1 MVETTATII
10 NNNSSQKHVTFDDD
24 NSNSIDADSQKL
36 VLVPDSSPSAP
47 TFPGLNE
54 QASEYKFNNNN
65 PSAAAADSNLQNRF
79 TSNSSEKAREE
90 GEYQQSK
97 PIMVDMMEEEEV
109 CVPVIRFEEQK
120 PSTNTVSEEVA
131 NGSSQ
136 PTQPTQPTSQPPGMS
151 MMIHDATLPAYTPFD
166 ADSWSKTIAEHQTRT
181 IQNFH
186 SQSLDSLNAELQYI
200 FSEYL
205 TQQYEQI
212 EETLKSGHGRILLQE
227 RAQERMQTQ
236 IVSFVNAVKS
246 AFQILDGPENN

>member
-1 MVETTATII
+1 MVETTATINN

-24 NSNSIDADSQKL
+24 NSNSIDVDSQGP

-54 QASEYKFNNNN
+54 QASEYKFNNN
-65 PSAAAADSNLQNRF
+65 PSAAAADSNLQNRS

-120 PSTNTVSEEVA
+120 PSTNTISEEIT

-136 PTQPTQPTSQPPGMS
+136 PTQPISQPPGMS
-151 MMIHDATLPAYTPFD
+151 MMSHDVMLPAYTPFD
-166 ADSWSKTIAEHQTRT
+166 ADS
-181 IQNFH
+181 
-186 SQSLDSLNAELQYI
+186 
-200 FSEYL
+200 
-205 TQQYEQI
+205 
-212 EETLKSGHGRILLQE
+212 
-227 RAQERMQTQ
+227 
-236 IVSFVNAVKS
+236 
-246 AFQILDGPENN
+246 